1 MLRRLSPALSCFAL
15 VALVACG
22 PEEARSPSAE
32 RSPAAARAAEVVA
45 LINSGDRAA
54 AREYID
60 RSYAQSFRD
69 FAPTPRHLGIL
80 SDLHS
85 RSGRLRVERIAEAKP
100 GTAEVL
106 AHSEL
111 TDEWLRIGV
120 EVEPAPPHL
129 ITGLRFRPSEAPAG
143 RAASPPR
150 TDAERVQALE
160 EYVRR
165 QAEADAFSGVVMLAK
180 EGTPLFTAAYGE
192 ANKEARRKNGLE
204 TAFNLA
210 SMNKMITAVAVAQLV
225 EAGKLSFD
233 DPLSKYVPGFPNPRA
248 AREIRIGHLLS
259 HTAGLG
265 SYLGSGIAN
274 SRAATVDE
282 MMAHARDS
290 EPAFTPGSRWD
301 YSNTGF
307 LVLGKVIEKASG
319 QSYFDYVREHIL
331 VPAGMRGTDWYA
343 KDAIPPVAAI
353 GYDREYERGPGA
365 YTTHVADLPYRGGP
379 AGGGYSTAPDLLR
392 FAEALRTG
400 KLVSPAVVRVLTTPK
415 PASPEYGY
423 GFSVDAKRG
432 IAGHSGGFRGTSTNM
447 DLFLEDGYTAI
458 VLSNYG
464 RSGRPIVNRI
474 RELVRGPQG
483 GAAVP

>member
-1 MLRRLSPALSCFAL
+1 MPQRLPPALSCFVLLAL
-15 VALVACG
+15 AACG
-22 PEEARSPSAE
+22 GRTEA

-54 AREYID
+54 ARDYID
-60 RSYAQSFRD
+60 ESYATSFRD
-69 FAPTPRHLGIL
+69 VAPTAQHLGIL
-80 SDLHS
+80 SDLHTQ
-85 RSGRLRVERIAEAKP
+85 RKGLRIERVAEPKP

-106 AHSEL
+106 TRSDVTQDWL
-111 TDEWLRIGV
+111 TIAV
-120 EVEPAPPHL
+120 EVEPTPPHR
-129 ITGLRFRPSEAPAG
+129 ITGMMFQPAEAPAG
-143 RAASPPR
+143 RAAPAPR
-150 TDAERVQALE
+150 TDQERIQALE
-160 EYVRR
+160 EFVRR

-180 EGTPLFTAAYGE
+180 DGRPLFAAAYGE

-233 DPLSKYVPGFPNPRA
+233 DPLSKFLPDFPNPRA
-248 AREIRIGHLLS
+248 AREIRIGQLLS

-265 SYLGSGIAN
+265 SYLGPGISN

-282 MMAHARDS
+282 MLRYARDS

-319 QSYFDYVREHIL
+319 ESYYDYVRRHIL
-331 VPAGMRGTDWYA
+331 APAGMRSTDWYA
-343 KDAIPPVAAI
+343 KDRIPPMAAI

-365 YTTHVADLPYRGGP
+365 YTSHLADLPYRGGP
-379 AGGGYSTAPDLLR
+379 AGGGYSTAPDVLR
-392 FAEALRTG
+392 FAEAFRTG
-400 KLVSPAVVRVLTTPK
+400 KLVSPAMVRVLTTPK

-423 GFSVDAKRG
+423 GFTVDAKRG
-432 IAGHSGGFRGTSTNM
+432 IVGHSGGFQGTSTNM

-464 RSGRPIVNRI
+464 RSGMSIVDRM
-474 RELVRGPQG
+474 RELVRGPV
-483 GAAVP
+483 AAAPGER

>member
-1 MLRRLSPALSCFAL
+1 MLRRLQALSCL
-15 VALVACG
+15 VLLAACG
-22 PEEARSPSAE
+22 GGKEEA

-60 RSYAQSFRD
+60 ESYAASFRD
-69 FAPTPRHLGIL
+69 IAPTSQHLGIL
-80 SDLHS
+80 SAFHTQS
-85 RSGRLRVERIAEAKP
+85 KPLRIERVAEPKP

-106 AHSEL
+106 AQSEL
-111 TDEWLRIGV
+111 TQQWLKIAV
-120 EVEPAPPHL
+120 EVEPAPPHR
-129 ITGLRFRPSEAPAG
+129 ITGMMFQPAEPPAG
-143 RAASPPR
+143 RAAAPTR
-150 TDAERVQALE
+150 TDPERVKALE
-160 EYVRR
+160 EFVQR

-180 EGTPLFTAAYGE
+180 DGKPLFAAAYGE

-233 DPLSKYVPGFPNPRA
+233 DPLAKYVPDYPNPRA
-248 AREIRIGHLLS
+248 ARQIRIGHLLS

-265 SYLGSGIAN
+265 SYLGSGISS

-282 MMAHARDS
+282 MLRFARDS

-319 QSYFDYVREHIL
+319 QSYFDYVREHVL
-331 VPAGMRGTDWYA
+331 VPAGMRGTEWYA
-343 KDAIPPVAAI
+343 KDRLPPQAAI
-353 GYDREYERGPGA
+353 GYDREHERGPGA
-365 YTTHVADLPYRGGP
+365 YSDHLAALPYRGGP
-379 AGGGYSTAPDLLR
+379 AGGGYSTAPDMLR
-392 FAEALRTG
+392 FAEAFRTG
-400 KLVSPAVVRVLTTPK
+400 RLVSPAMVRVLTTPK

-423 GFSVDAKRG
+423 GFTVDPEG
-432 IAGHSGGFRGTSTNM
+432 GVVGHSGGFEGTSTNM

-464 RSGRPIVNRI
+464 RSGMMSIVNRM
-474 RELVRGPQG
+474 RELVREP
-483 GAAVP
+483 AAAPSTRR